1 MKKLFVAGIVILSLV
16 LSQTAIAGEYTGK
29 AMKSKLA
36 TEDLEGDF
44 MTVWSQK
51 FSEEMKTWSE
61 GKIDITV
68 FPYGSLGDTRDIN
81 ELCQFGVIDYVVTDY
96 AWISSFVPEAQVLAL
111 HYIWPRERAPEVLG
125 WIVKNG
131 KFMAALEKA
140 FRRNDLVPLGIIW
153 EDWMWIT
160 SKSPINSMKDMN
172 GMKLRLMSSKVLVDQ
187 WKSYGASPTPMSFGE
202 VYGGLQMGLIDAQMN
217 PIFADYS
224 MKFFEVT
231 DYFTQ
236 TYAEAYLGIPTMNKA
251 KFDAL
256 PKNAQ
261 EKMRAFWAEATISSA
276 KWIEERNMADME
288 KIKNERPVIKFT
300 ELSDDKVQEFKTIA
314 VANYDKFEAIGG
326 PDAKLVK
333 DALLN
338 DIVEAKKALGITE

>member
-1 MKKLFVAGIVILSLV
+1 MKRLIFLGIILASIV
-16 LSQTAIAGEYTGK
+16 MIQSPWAGEYQGPGLK
-29 AMKSKLA
+29 AKLA

-51 FSEEMKTWSE
+51 FSEEMKTWSND
-61 GKIDITV
+61 KIVIDV

-81 ELCQFGVIDYVVTDY
+81 ELCQLGVIEFVVTDY

-111 HYIWPRERAPEVLG
+111 HYIWPRERAPEVLA
-125 WIVKNG
+125 WVVKNG
-131 KFMAALEKA
+131 KFMDKLETA

-160 SKSPINSMKDMN
+160 SKTPINEMKDLN

-187 WKSYGASPTPMSFGE
+187 WKAYGASPTPMSFGE

-231 DYFTQ
+231 DFFTL
-236 TYAEAYLGIPTMNKA
+236 TFAEAYLGIPTMNKA

-256 PKNAQ
+256 PENAQ
-261 EKMRAFWAEATISSA
+261 QKMREFWENATISSA
-276 KWIEERNMADME
+276 EWIQKRNAEDME
-288 KIKNERPVIKFT
+288 KIKKERPVIEFT
-300 ELSDDKVQEFKTIA
+300 ELTNDKIQEFKAIA
-314 VANYDKFEAIGG
+314 EKNYDRFDAIGG
-326 PDAKLVK
+326 PDAKIVRQ
-333 DALLN
+333 ALLQ
-338 DIVEAKKALGITE
+338 DIADAKKALGMTD

>member
-1 MKKLFVAGIVILSLV
+1 MSLV
-16 LSQTAIAGEYTGK
+16 LVQTVGAGEYTGK
-29 AMKSKLA
+29 AMKAKLA

-51 FSEEMKTWSE
+51 FSEEMKSWSD

-81 ELCQFGVIDYVVTDY
+81 ELCQFGVIDFVVTDY

-111 HYIWPRERAPEVLG
+111 HYIWPRERAPEVLA
-125 WIVKNG
+125 WVVKNG
-131 KFMAALEKA
+131 EFMGALEKA

-160 SKSPINSMKDMN
+160 SKSPINEKKDLK

-187 WKSYGASPTPMSFGE
+187 WKAYGASPTPMSFGE

-231 DYFTQ
+231 DFFTL
-236 TYAEAYLGIPTMNKA
+236 TFAEAYLGIPTMNKA

-261 EKMRAFWAEATISSA
+261 KKMREFWEEATISSA
-276 KWIEERNMADME
+276 KWIQDRNKEDME
-288 KIKNERPVIKFT
+288 KIKKERPVITFT
-300 ELSDDKVQEFKTIA
+300 ELSDEKIQEFKTIA
-314 VANYDKFEAIGG
+314 ESNYSKFEAIGG
-326 PDAKLVK
+326 PDAKRVK
-333 DALLN
+333 DTLLK
-338 DIVEAKKALGITE
+338 DIAAAKKTLGISE

>member
-1 MKKLFVAGIVILSLV
+1 MKRIAAVLIILGSLLVAQGIG
-16 LSQTAIAGEYTGK
+16 AGEYTGRPIK
-29 AMKSKLA
+29 AKLA

-51 FSEEMKTWSE
+51 FAEEMKTWSD

-81 ELCQFGVIDYVVTDY
+81 ELCQLGVIDFVVTDY

-111 HYIWPRERAPEVLG
+111 HYIWPRERAPEVLA
-125 WIVKNG
+125 WVIKNG
-131 KFMAALEKA
+131 KFMDALEKA

-160 SKSPINSMKDMN
+160 SKSPINEMKDLK

-187 WKSYGASPTPMSFGE
+187 WKAYGASPTPMSFGE

-224 MKFFEVT
+224 MKFYEVT
-231 DYFTQ
+231 DYFTL

-251 KFDAL
+251 KYDAL
-256 PKNAQ
+256 PENARR
-261 EKMRAFWAEATISSA
+261 KMHAFWEEATITSA
-276 KWIEERNMADME
+276 EWIRQRNQADME
-288 KIKNERPVIKFT
+288 KIKKERPEITFT
-300 ELSDDKVQEFKTIA
+300 ELDDGKIQEFKSIA
-314 VANYDKFEAIGG
+314 EANYSQFDAIGG
-326 PDAKLVK
+326 PDAKLVR
-333 DALLN
+333 DALLS
-338 DIVEAKKALGITE
+338 DIAAAKKELGIK

>member
-1 MKKLFVAGIVILSLV
+1 MKKLVVLAMITASLILAGPL
-16 LSQTAIAGEYTGK
+16 AAGEYKGP

-51 FSEEMKTWSE
+51 FSREMKDWSD
-61 GKIDITV
+61 GKIDISV

-81 ELCQFGVIDYVVTDY
+81 ELAQFGVIDYVVTDY

-111 HYIWPRERAPEVLG
+111 HYIWPRQGAPEILG

-131 KFMAALEKA
+131 KFMAALEQA

-160 SKSPINSMKDMN
+160 SKTPINSMADMK

-187 WKSYGASPTPMSFGE
+187 WKAYGASPTPMSFGE

-231 DYFTQ
+231 DFFTQ

-251 KFDAL
+251 RFDSL

-261 EKMRAFWAEATISSA
+261 DKMRAFWADATISSA
-276 KWIEERNMADME
+276 RWIEERNRVDME
-288 KIKNERPVIKFT
+288 KIKKERPEITFT
-300 ELSDDKVQEFKTIA
+300 ELDDAAIEEFAGIA
-314 VANYDKFEAIGG
+314 RANYEKFDAIGG
-326 PDAKLVK
+326 PDARKVRET
-333 DALLN
+333 LLQ
-338 DIVEAKKALGITE
+338 DIADAKKALGMN

>member
-1 MKKLFVAGIVILSLV
+1 MKKLSAIAIFILSLV
-16 LSQTAIAGEYTGK
+16 LIQTATAGEYTGK

-51 FSEEMKTWSE
+51 FSEEMKTWSD

-111 HYIWPRERAPEVLG
+111 HYIWPRKRAPEVLG

-131 KFMAALEKA
+131 KFMGALEKA

-160 SKSPINSMKDMN
+160 SKSPINSMEDMN

-187 WKSYGASPTPMSFGE
+187 WKAYGASPTPMSFGE

-288 KIKNERPVIKFT
+288 KIKKERPVIKFT
-300 ELSDDKVQEFKTIA
+300 ELSDEKVQEFKTIA

>member
-1 MKKLFVAGIVILSLV
+1 MKKLFALGIILLSLI
-16 LSQTAIAGEYTGK
+16 LIQTVGAGEYTGN

-51 FSEEMKTWSE
+51 FSEEMKSWSD

-111 HYIWPRERAPEVLG
+111 HYIWPRERAPEVLA

-131 KFMAALEKA
+131 QFMAALEKA

-160 SKSPINSMKDMN
+160 SKIPINEKKDMK

-187 WKSYGASPTPMSFGE
+187 WKAYGASPTPMSFGE

-231 DYFTQ
+231 DFFTQ
-236 TYAEAYLGIPTMNKA
+236 TFAEAYLGIPTMNKA
-251 KFDAL
+251 KFDSL
-256 PKNAQ
+256 PENAQ
-261 EKMRAFWAEATISSA
+261 QKMRAFWAEATLSSA
-276 KWIEERNMADME
+276 KWIEERNKADME
-288 KIKNERPVIKFT
+288 KIKKERPVIKFT
-300 ELSDDKVQEFKTIA
+300 ELSDEKVQEFKTIA
-314 VANYDKFEAIGG
+314 EANYSKFEGLGG

-333 DALLN
+333 EALLK
-338 DIVEAKKALGITE
+338 DIADAKKALGITE

>member
-1 MKKLFVAGIVILSLV
+1 MKKCIALGIIVLSLV
-16 LSQTAIAGEYTGK
+16 LIQGLTAGEYTGR

-51 FSEEMKTWSE
+51 FSQEMKSWSD
-61 GKIDITV
+61 GKIEIQV

-111 HYIWPRERAPEVLG
+111 HYIWPKKRAPEVLA

-131 KFMAALEKA
+131 TFMAALEKA

-160 SKSPINSMKDMN
+160 SKSDIQSMADMK

-187 WKSYGASPTPMSFGE
+187 WKAYGASPTPMSFGE

-231 DYFTQ
+231 DFFTQ

-251 KFDAL
+251 RFDAM

-261 EKMRAFWAEATISSA
+261 DKMKAFWAKATIDSA
-276 KWIEERNMADME
+276 KWIEERNAADME
-288 KIKNERPVIKFT
+288 KIKKERPVIKFT
-300 ELSDDKVQEFKTIA
+300 ELDDAKVKEFADIA
-314 VANYDKFEAIGG
+314 KSNYEKFDAIGG
-326 PDAKLVK
+326 PDAKQVRE
-333 DALLN
+333 ALLK
-338 DIVEAKKALGITE
+338 DIADAKKALGIE

>member
-1 MKKLFVAGIVILSLV
+1 MKRLVALTIILVSLIGV
-16 LSQTAIAGEYTGK
+16 QALGAGEYTGK
-29 AMKSKLA
+29 SMKLKLA
-36 TEDLEGDF
+36 TEDLDGDF

-51 FSEEMKTWSE
+51 FAEEMKSWSD

-68 FPYGSLGDTRDIN
+68 FPYGAIGDTRDIN

-111 HYIWPRERAPEVLG
+111 HYIWPRERAPEVLA

-131 KFMAALEKA
+131 KFMDVLEKA

-160 SKSPINSMKDMN
+160 SKSPINEKNDLK

-187 WKSYGASPTPMSFGE
+187 WKAYGATPTPMSFGE

-231 DYFTQ
+231 DFFTL
-236 TYAEAYLGIPTMNKA
+236 TFAEAYLGIPTMNAA
-251 KFDAL
+251 KFDSL
-256 PKNAQ
+256 PENVQK
-261 EKMRAFWAEATISSA
+261 KMREFWEQATISSA
-276 KWIEERNMADME
+276 KWIQDRNQADME
-288 KIKNERPVIKFT
+288 KIKKERPVIQFT
-300 ELSDDKVQEFKTIA
+300 ELSDDKIKEFKTIA
-314 VANYDKFEAIGG
+314 EANYSKFDDIGG
-326 PDAKLVK
+326 PDAKIVK
-333 DALLN
+333 DTLLA
-338 DIVEAKKALGITE
+338 DIVAAKKALGITE

>member
-1 MKKLFVAGIVILSLV
+1 MKRLVALGIILMSLV
-16 LSQTAIAGEYTGK
+16 LVQTVGAGEYTGK
-29 AMKSKLA
+29 AMKAKLA

-51 FSEEMKTWSE
+51 FSEEMKSWSD

-81 ELCQFGVIDYVVTDY
+81 ELCQFGVIDFVVTDY

-111 HYIWPRERAPEVLG
+111 HYIWPRERAPEVLA
-125 WIVKNG
+125 WVVKNG
-131 KFMAALEKA
+131 EFMGALEKA

-160 SKSPINSMKDMN
+160 SKSPINEIKDLK

-187 WKSYGASPTPMSFGE
+187 WKAYGASPTPMSFGE

-231 DYFTQ
+231 DFFTL
-236 TYAEAYLGIPTMNKA
+236 TFAEAYLGIPTMNKA

-261 EKMRAFWAEATISSA
+261 KKMREFWEEATISSA
-276 KWIEERNMADME
+276 KWIQDRNKEDME
-288 KIKNERPVIKFT
+288 KIKKERPVITFT
-300 ELSDDKVQEFKTIA
+300 ELSDEKIQEFKTIA
-314 VANYDKFEAIGG
+314 ESNYSKFEAIGG
-326 PDAKLVK
+326 PDAKRVK
-333 DALLN
+333 DTLLK
-338 DIVEAKKALGITE
+338 DIAAAKKTLGISE

>member
-1 MKKLFVAGIVILSLV
+1 MKKILSLTV
-16 LSQTAIAGEYTGK
+16 VFVCLISVGMSSAGEYTGK
-29 AMKSKLA
+29 KLMAKLA

-51 FSEEMKTWSE
+51 FAEAMKTWSD

-81 ELCQFGVIDYVVTDY
+81 ELCQFGVIEFVVTDY

-111 HYIWPRERAPEVLG
+111 HYLWPRERAPEVLA
-125 WIVKNG
+125 WIIKNG
-131 KFMAALEKA
+131 TFMSALEES
-140 FRRNDLVPLGIIW
+140 FRSKGLVPLGVIW

-160 SKSPINSMKDMN
+160 SKQPINSMADLN
-172 GMKLRLMSSKVLVDQ
+172 GVKLRLMSSKVLVEQ
-187 WKSYGASPTPMSFGE
+187 WKAYGTSPTPMSFGE

-236 TYAEAYLGIPTMNKA
+236 LFAEAYLGIPTINVKV
-251 KFDAL
+251 FDSL
-256 PKNAQ
+256 PQNAQ
-261 EKMRAFWAEATISSA
+261 DKMREFWSDATIASA
-276 KWIEERNMADME
+276 EWITNRNKEDME
-288 KIKNERPVIKFT
+288 KIKNERPEITFT
-300 ELSDDKVQEFKTIA
+300 EFSDEQIEELKSIA
-314 VANYDKFEAIGG
+314 VPNYSKFVKIGG
-326 PDAKLVK
+326 KNAQKVM
-333 DALLN
+333 DALLQDVAN
-338 DIVEAKKALGITE
+338 AKKELGIN

>member
-1 MKKLFVAGIVILSLV
+1 MKKLIALSVVLFSLV
-16 LSQTAIAGEYTGK
+16 LVGSLSAGEYTGK

-51 FSEEMKTWSE
+51 FSEEMKTWSD
-61 GKIDITV
+61 GKIDISV

-81 ELCQFGVIDYVVTDY
+81 ELCQFGVIDFVVTDY

-140 FRRNDLVPLGIIW
+140 FRRNDLMPLGIIW

-160 SKSPINSMKDMN
+160 SKTEIAEKADMK

-187 WKSYGASPTPMSFGE
+187 WKAYGTSPTPMSFGE

-231 DYFTQ
+231 DFFTL
-236 TYAEAYLGIPTMNKA
+236 TFAEAYLGIPTMNKD
-251 KFDAL
+251 KFDRL

-261 EKMRAFWAEATISSA
+261 EKMRSFWAKATIDSA
-276 KWIEERNMADME
+276 KWIEDRNKVDME
-288 KIKNERPVIKFT
+288 KIKQERPAIKFT
-300 ELSDDKVQEFKTIA
+300 ELSDDKIAEFKSVA
-314 VANYDKFEAIGG
+314 QANYANFDSIGG
-326 PDAKLVK
+326 PDAKMVRE
-333 DALLN
+333 ALLK
-338 DIVEAKKALGITE
+338 DIADAKKALGIK

>member
-1 MKKLFVAGIVILSLV
+1 
-16 LSQTAIAGEYTGK
+16 
-29 AMKSKLA
+29 MKSKLA

-51 FSEEMKTWSE
+51 FSEEMKSWSD

-81 ELCQFGVIDYVVTDY
+81 ELCQLGVIDYVVTDY

-111 HYIWPRERAPEVLG
+111 HYIWPRERAPDVLA

-131 KFMAALEKA
+131 EFMAALEKA

-160 SKSPINSMKDMN
+160 SKSPINEIKDLK

-187 WKSYGASPTPMSFGE
+187 WKAYGASPTPMSFGE

-231 DYFTQ
+231 DFFTL
-236 TYAEAYLGIPTMNKA
+236 TFAEAYLGIPTMNKA
-251 KFDAL
+251 KFDSL

-276 KWIEERNMADME
+276 KWIEERNKADME
-288 KIKNERPVIKFT
+288 KIKKERPVIKFT
-300 ELSDDKVQEFKTIA
+300 ELSDEKIQEFKTIA
-314 VANYDKFEAIGG
+314 EANYANFDAIGG
-326 PDAKLVK
+326 PDAKIVK
-333 DALLN
+333 EALLK
-338 DIVEAKKALGITE
+338 DISDAKKALGIT

>member
-1 MKKLFVAGIVILSLV
+1 MKKLFAAGLALLCLSFG
-16 LSQTAIAGEYTGK
+16 QWAYAGEYTGK

-51 FSEEMKTWSE
+51 FAKEMKTWSD
-61 GKIDITV
+61 GKIDISV
-68 FPYGSLGDTRDIN
+68 FPYGSLGGTRDIN
-81 ELCQFGVIDYVVTDY
+81 ELCQYGVIDYVVTDY

-111 HYIWPRERAPEVLG
+111 HYLWPREGAPEVLG

-131 KFMAALEKA
+131 EFMAALEKS

-160 SKSPINSMKDMN
+160 SKKPIDKMDDLS
-172 GMKLRLMSSKVLVDQ
+172 GVKLRLMSSKVLVDQ
-187 WKSYGASPTPMSFGE
+187 WKAYGASPTPMSFGE

-231 DYFTQ
+231 DFFTQ

-251 KFDAL
+251 KFDSL

-261 EKMRAFWAEATISSA
+261 EKMRAFWAKATIDSA
-276 KWIEERNMADME
+276 KWIQDRNAADME
-288 KIKNERPVIKFT
+288 KIKAERPVIKFT
-300 ELSDDKVQEFKTIA
+300 EFDDAKIA
-314 VANYDKFEAIGG
+314 PLKKIAKANYDKFEAIGG
-326 PDAKLVK
+326 KDAKAVK
-333 DALLN
+333 DALLK
-338 DIVEAKKALGITE
+338 DIANAKKALGMKE

>member
-1 MKKLFVAGIVILSLV
+1 MKRLVALGIILMSLV
-16 LSQTAIAGEYTGK
+16 LVQTVGAGEYTGK
-29 AMKSKLA
+29 AMKAKLA

-51 FSEEMKTWSE
+51 FSEEMKSWSD

-81 ELCQFGVIDYVVTDY
+81 ELCQFGVIDFVVTDY

-111 HYIWPRERAPEVLG
+111 HYIWPRERAPEVLA
-125 WIVKNG
+125 WVVKNSE
-131 KFMAALEKA
+131 FMGALEKA

-160 SKSPINSMKDMN
+160 SKSPINEIKDLK

-187 WKSYGASPTPMSFGE
+187 WKAYGASPTPMSFGE

-231 DYFTQ
+231 DFFTL
-236 TYAEAYLGIPTMNKA
+236 TFAEAYLGIPTMNKA

-261 EKMRAFWAEATISSA
+261 KKMREFWEEATISSA
-276 KWIEERNMADME
+276 KWIQDRNKEDME
-288 KIKNERPVIKFT
+288 KIKKERPVITFT
-300 ELSDDKVQEFKTIA
+300 ELSDEKIQEFKTIA
-314 VANYDKFEAIGG
+314 ESNYSKFEAIGG
-326 PDAKLVK
+326 PDAKRVK
-333 DALLN
+333 DTLLK
-338 DIVEAKKALGITE
+338 DIAAAKKTLGISE

>member
-1 MKKLFVAGIVILSLV
+1 MKKLFAVTMVMFSLFLAANLS
-16 LSQTAIAGEYTGK
+16 AGEYTGK

-51 FSEEMKTWSE
+51 FAEEMKTWSD
-61 GKIDITV
+61 GKIDISV

-111 HYIWPRERAPEVLG
+111 HYIWPKENAPEILG

-131 KFMAALEKA
+131 EFMAALEKA

-160 SKSPINSMKDMN
+160 SKTPINKMDDMK

-187 WKSYGASPTPMSFGE
+187 WKAYGASPTPMSFGE

-231 DYFTQ
+231 DFFTL
-236 TYAEAYLGIPTMNKA
+236 TYAEAYLGIPTMNKV
-251 KFDAL
+251 KFDKM
-256 PKNAQ
+256 PKEAQ
-261 EKMRAFWAEATISSA
+261 DKMRDFWAKATISSA
-276 KWIEERNMADME
+276 KWIEDRNRSDME
-288 KIKNERPVIKFT
+288 KIKKERPVIKFT
-300 ELSDDKVQEFKTIA
+300 ELDDKAIADFKKIA
-314 VANYDKFEAIGG
+314 ESNYEKFDAIGG
-326 PDAKLVK
+326 PDAKVVRE
-333 DALLN
+333 ALLR
-338 DIVEAKKALGITE
+338 DIANAKKALGLE

>member
-1 MKKLFVAGIVILSLV
+1 MKKLFAVTMVMFSLFLAANLS
-16 LSQTAIAGEYTGK
+16 AGEYTGK

-51 FSEEMKTWSE
+51 FSKEMNAWSD
-61 GKIDITV
+61 GKIDISV
-68 FPYGSLGDTRDIN
+68 YPYGSLGDTRDIN
-81 ELCQFGVIDYVVTDY
+81 ELCQLGVIDFVVTDY

-111 HYIWPRERAPEVLG
+111 HYIWPRENAPEILG

-131 KFMAALEKA
+131 QFMSVLEKA

-160 SKSPINSMKDMN
+160 SKKEISQMADMK

-187 WKSYGASPTPMSFGE
+187 WKAYGASPTPMSFGE

-231 DYFTQ
+231 DFFTL

-251 KFDAL
+251 NFDRL
-256 PKNAQ
+256 PDNAKA
-261 EKMRAFWAEATISSA
+261 KMREFWAKATIDSA
-276 KWIEERNMADME
+276 KWIEERNAADME
-288 KIKNERPVIKFT
+288 KIKKERPIIKFT
-300 ELSDDKVQEFKTIA
+300 ELGDDKIAEFKAIA
-314 VANYDKFEAIGG
+314 EANYEKFDAIGG
-326 PDAKLVK
+326 PDAKLVRETLLK
-333 DALLN
+333 DIA
-338 DIVEAKKALGITE
+338 DAKKALGIE

>member
-1 MKKLFVAGIVILSLV
+1 MKKLLAALIGLTLV
-16 LSQTAIAGEYTGK
+16 LAGSLYAGEYKGK

-44 MTVWSQK
+44 MTVWSQE
-51 FSEEMKTWSE
+51 FSKEMKTWSD
-61 GKIDITV
+61 GKLDITV
-68 FPYGSLGDTRDIN
+68 FPYGSIGDTRDIN

-111 HYIWPRERAPEVLG
+111 HYIWPKKRAPEVLA

-160 SKSPINSMKDMN
+160 SKSEIAQMKDME

-187 WKSYGASPTPMSFGE
+187 WKAYGASPTPMSFGE

-231 DYFTQ
+231 DFFTL

-251 KFDAL
+251 KFDSL

-261 EKMRAFWAEATISSA
+261 DKMRAWWAKATIDSA
-276 KWIEERNMADME
+276 KWIEDRNAADME
-288 KIKNERPVIKFT
+288 KIKKERPVIKFT
-300 ELSDDKVQEFKTIA
+300 ELGDDKIAEFKSIA
-314 VANYDKFEAIGG
+314 ENNYEKFDAIGG
-326 PDAKLVK
+326 PDAKLVRE
-333 DALLN
+333 ALLE
-338 DIVEAKKALGITE
+338 DIANAKKELGIK

>member
-1 MKKLFVAGIVILSLV
+1 MKRIAAVLIILGSLLVAQGIG
-16 LSQTAIAGEYTGK
+16 AGEYTGRPIK
-29 AMKSKLA
+29 AKLA

-51 FSEEMKTWSE
+51 FAEEMKTWSD

-81 ELCQFGVIDYVVTDY
+81 ELCQLGVIDFVVTDY

-111 HYIWPRERAPEVLG
+111 HYIWPRERAPEVLA
-125 WIVKNG
+125 WVIKNG
-131 KFMAALEKA
+131 KFMDALEKA

-160 SKSPINSMKDMN
+160 SKSPINEMKDLK

-187 WKSYGASPTPMSFGE
+187 WKAYGASPTPMSFGE

-224 MKFFEVT
+224 MKFYEVT
-231 DYFTQ
+231 DYFTL

-251 KFDAL
+251 KYDAL
-256 PKNAQ
+256 PENARR
-261 EKMRAFWAEATISSA
+261 KMHAFWEEATITSA
-276 KWIEERNMADME
+276 EWIRQRNQADME
-288 KIKNERPVIKFT
+288 KIKKERPEITFT
-300 ELSDDKVQEFKTIA
+300 ELDDEKIQEFKSIA
-314 VANYDKFEAIGG
+314 EANYSQFDAIGG
-326 PDAKLVK
+326 PDAKLVR
-333 DALLN
+333 DALLS
-338 DIVEAKKALGITE
+338 DIAAAKKELGIK

>member
-1 MKKLFVAGIVILSLV
+1 MRKLVVLTVFLSCMIFAGSLS
-16 LSQTAIAGEYTGK
+16 AGEYTGPS
-29 AMKSKLA
+29 MKSKLA

-51 FSEEMKTWSE
+51 FSREMKEWSG
-61 GKIDITV
+61 GKIDISV

-81 ELCQFGVIDYVVTDY
+81 ELCQFGVIDFVVTDY

-131 KFMAALEKA
+131 KFMAALETA

-160 SKSPINSMKDMN
+160 SKSDIQSMADMK

-187 WKSYGASPTPMSFGE
+187 WKAYGASPTPMSFGE

-231 DYFTQ
+231 DFFTQ

-251 KFDAL
+251 KFDRL

-261 EKMRAFWAEATISSA
+261 DKMRAFWAKATIDSA
-276 KWIEERNMADME
+276 KWIEERNKADME
-288 KIKNERPVIKFT
+288 KIKKERPVIKFT
-300 ELSDDKVQEFKTIA
+300 ELDDAKVAEFSDIA
-314 VANYDKFEAIGG
+314 RANYEKFDAIGG
-326 PDAKLVK
+326 PDAKLVRE
-333 DALLN
+333 ALLS
-338 DIVEAKKALGITE
+338 DIANAKKELGIE

>member
-1 MKKLFVAGIVILSLV
+1 MKKIVTLAFAFFALLMVSSAGAS
-16 LSQTAIAGEYTGK
+16 EYTGPE
-29 AMKSKLA
+29 MKSKLA
-36 TEDLEGDF
+36 TEDLDGDF

-51 FSEEMKTWSE
+51 FSTKMKEWSD

-68 FPYGSLGDTRDIN
+68 YPYGSLGDTRDIN
-81 ELCQFGVIDYVVTDY
+81 ELCQLGVIDYVVTDY

-111 HYIWPRERAPEVLG
+111 HYIWPKEQAPEVLA

-131 KFMAALEKA
+131 EFMSVLERA

-160 SKSPINSMKDMN
+160 SKEAIEKRADLE
-172 GMKLRLMSSKVLVDQ
+172 GVKLRLMSSKVLVDQ
-187 WKSYGASPTPMSFGE
+187 WKAYGASPTPMSFGE

-231 DYFTQ
+231 DFFTL
-236 TYAEAYLGIPTMNKA
+236 TYAEAYLGIPTMNMA
-251 KFDAL
+251 RFDAL
-256 PKNAQ
+256 PKEAQ

-276 KWIEERNMADME
+276 QWIEERNSSDME
-288 KIKNERPVIKFT
+288 KIKKERPGIKFT
-300 ELSDDKVQEFKTIA
+300 ELNDEQIAEFSDIA
-314 VANYDKFEAIGG
+314 VANYEKFDEIGG
-326 PDAKLVK
+326 PDAKLVRETLQK
-333 DALLN
+333 
-338 DIVEAKKALGITE
+338 DIVNAKKALGIE

>member
-1 MKKLFVAGIVILSLV
+1 MKKFMTVAVALCV
-16 LSQTAIAGEYTGK
+16 LLLAGSPNASEYTGPP
-29 AMKSKLA
+29 MKSKLA

-51 FSEEMKTWSE
+51 FSQEMKQWSG
-61 GKIDITV
+61 GKIDISV

-111 HYIWPRERAPEVLG
+111 HYIWPKERAPEVLA
-125 WIVKNG
+125 WVVKNG
-131 KFMAALEKA
+131 KFMAALENA

-160 SKSPINSMKDMN
+160 SKTAIDKRADLK

-187 WKSYGASPTPMSFGE
+187 WKAYGASPTPMSFGE

-231 DYFTQ
+231 DFFTL

-261 EKMRAFWAEATISSA
+261 DKMRAYWAEATISSA
-276 KWIEERNMADME
+276 KWIEERNSADME
-288 KIKNERPVIKFT
+288 KIKKERPTIKFT
-300 ELSDDKVQEFKTIA
+300 KLDDEKIAEFSSIA
-314 VANYDKFEAIGG
+314 KANYEKFDAIGG
-326 PDAKLVK
+326 PDAKLVRET
-333 DALLN
+333 LLN
-338 DIVEAKKALGITE
+338 DIANAKKALGIE

>member
-1 MKKLFVAGIVILSLV
+1 MKRLVTIGIILMSLV
-16 LSQTAIAGEYTGK
+16 VVQTLSAGEYTGK
-29 AMKSKLA
+29 AIKAKLA

-51 FSEEMKTWSE
+51 FSKEMKSWSD
-61 GKIDITV
+61 GKIDIAV

-111 HYIWPRERAPEVLG
+111 HYIWPRERAPEVLA
-125 WIVKNG
+125 WVVKNG
-131 KFMAALEKA
+131 KFMGALEKA

-160 SKSPINSMKDMN
+160 SKSSINEKKDLK

-231 DYFTQ
+231 DFFTL
-236 TYAEAYLGIPTMNKA
+236 TFAEAYLGIPTMNKA
-251 KFDAL
+251 KYDAL
-256 PKNAQ
+256 PENAQ
-261 EKMRAFWAEATISSA
+261 KKMREFWGEATITSA
-276 KWIEERNMADME
+276 KWIQDRNKEDME
-288 KIKNERPVIKFT
+288 KIKKERPVIKFT
-300 ELSDDKVQEFKTIA
+300 ELSNEKIQEFKTIA
-314 VANYDKFEAIGG
+314 ESNYSKFDAIGG
-326 PDAKLVK
+326 PDGKLVK
-333 DALLN
+333 DTLLK
-338 DIVEAKKALGITE
+338 DIADAKKALGIKE

>member
-1 MKKLFVAGIVILSLV
+1 MKKLLAALIVLTLV
-16 LSQTAIAGEYTGK
+16 LAGNLYAGEYKGK

-51 FSEEMKTWSE
+51 FAQEMKTWSD
-61 GKIDITV
+61 GKLDITV

-81 ELCQFGVIDYVVTDY
+81 ELCQLGVIDYVVTDY

-111 HYIWPRERAPEVLG
+111 HYIWPKKRAPEVLA

-131 KFMAALEKA
+131 KFMAALENA

-160 SKSPINSMKDMN
+160 SKSEIAEMSDMK

-187 WKSYGASPTPMSFGE
+187 WKAYGASPTPMSFGE

-231 DYFTQ
+231 DFFTL

-251 KFDAL
+251 KFDSL

-261 EKMRAFWAEATISSA
+261 EKMRAFWAKATIDSA
-276 KWIEERNMADME
+276 KWIEDRNAADME
-288 KIKNERPVIKFT
+288 KIKKERPVIKFT
-300 ELSDDKVQEFKTIA
+300 ELSDDKIAEFKSIA
-314 VANYDKFEAIGG
+314 ESNYEKFDAIGG
-326 PDAKLVK
+326 PDAKLVRE
-333 DALLN
+333 ALLE
-338 DIVEAKKALGITE
+338 DIANAKKELGIK

>member
-1 MKKLFVAGIVILSLV
+1 MKRLVALGIILMSLV
-16 LSQTAIAGEYTGK
+16 LVQTVGAGEYTGK
-29 AMKSKLA
+29 AMKAKLA

-51 FSEEMKTWSE
+51 FSEEMKSWSD

-81 ELCQFGVIDYVVTDY
+81 ELCQFGVIDFVVTDY

-111 HYIWPRERAPEVLG
+111 HYIWPRERAPEVLA
-125 WIVKNG
+125 WVVKNG
-131 KFMAALEKA
+131 EFMGALEKA

-160 SKSPINSMKDMN
+160 SKSPINEKKDLK

-187 WKSYGASPTPMSFGE
+187 WKAYGASPTPMSFGE

-231 DYFTQ
+231 DFFTL
-236 TYAEAYLGIPTMNKA
+236 TFAEAYLGIPTMNKA

-261 EKMRAFWAEATISSA
+261 KKMREFWEEATISSA
-276 KWIEERNMADME
+276 KWIQDRNKEDME
-288 KIKNERPVIKFT
+288 KIKKERPVITFT
-300 ELSDDKVQEFKTIA
+300 ELSDEKIQEFKTIA
-314 VANYDKFEAIGG
+314 ESNYSKFEAIGG
-326 PDAKLVK
+326 PDAKRVK
-333 DALLN
+333 DTLLK
-338 DIVEAKKALGITE
+338 DIAAAKKTLDISE

>member
-1 MKKLFVAGIVILSLV
+1 MKRLVALGIILMSLV
-16 LSQTAIAGEYTGK
+16 LVQTVGAGEYTGK
-29 AMKSKLA
+29 AMKAKLA

-51 FSEEMKTWSE
+51 FSEEMKSWSD

-81 ELCQFGVIDYVVTDY
+81 ELCQFGVIDFVVTDY

-111 HYIWPRERAPEVLG
+111 HYIWPRERAPEVLA
-125 WIVKNG
+125 WVVKNG
-131 KFMAALEKA
+131 EFMGALEKA

-160 SKSPINSMKDMN
+160 SKSPINEKKDLK

-187 WKSYGASPTPMSFGE
+187 WKAYGASPTPMSFGE

-217 PIFADYS
+217 PIFANYS

-231 DYFTQ
+231 DFFTL
-236 TYAEAYLGIPTMNKA
+236 TFAEAYLGIPTMNKA

-261 EKMRAFWAEATISSA
+261 KKMREFWEEATISSA
-276 KWIEERNMADME
+276 KWIQDRNKEDME
-288 KIKNERPVIKFT
+288 KIKKERPVITFT
-300 ELSDDKVQEFKTIA
+300 ELSDEKIQEFKTIA
-314 VANYDKFEAIGG
+314 ESNYSKFEAIGG
-326 PDAKLVK
+326 PDAKRVK
-333 DALLN
+333 DTLLK
-338 DIVEAKKALGITE
+338 DIAAAKKTLGISE

>member
-1 MKKLFVAGIVILSLV
+1 MKKVLISALSIMLVMIVAVGAMAS
-16 LSQTAIAGEYTGK
+16 EYSGP
-29 AMKSKLA
+29 AMQSKLA

-51 FSEEMKTWSE
+51 FSKEMKTWSD
-61 GKIDITV
+61 GKLDIQV

-111 HYIWPRERAPEVLG
+111 HYIWPKERAPEVLA
-125 WIVKNG
+125 WVVKNG
-131 KFMAALEKA
+131 KFMGALEKA
-140 FRRNDLVPLGIIW
+140 FRRNDLVPLGLIW

-160 SKSPINSMKDMN
+160 SKSEIAKREDMK

-187 WKSYGASPTPMSFGE
+187 WKAYGAAPTPMSFGE

-231 DYFTQ
+231 DFFTL

-256 PKNAQ
+256 PENAQ
-261 EKMRAFWAEATISSA
+261 QKMRAFWAKATIDSA
-276 KWIEERNMADME
+276 KWIEERNAADME
-288 KIKNERPVIKFT
+288 KIKAERPEIKFT
-300 ELSDDKVQEFKTIA
+300 ELGDEEIADFKAIA
-314 VANYDKFEAIGG
+314 ESNYEQFDAIGG
-326 PDAKLVK
+326 PDAKLVRET
-333 DALLN
+333 LLE
-338 DIVEAKKALGITE
+338 DIANAKKALGID